1 MSTLN
6 DFTTWE
12 PLLRLLR
19 AAHADR
25 LAAPGGRV
33 SGAIGEHWSSVPMTY
48 RIPAAGAGGPASDH
62 RAEQDAVE
70 HVRAALAED
79 GDCVAFTAG
88 IRPDG
93 KVVLHL
99 FDYDVAVAPGIGNAH
114 PGAMAL
120 VADAVPAPWRRLPDP
135 VPDARPA
142 PSVDLALLERTLR
155 ERLPDEAGATEE
167 EIAAAEAR
175 LGVALPEEL
184 KVLYRVTS
192 ASWFDDPEGGHD
204 FAELFAASERVGD
217 VLGFELSSLNS
228 LSTENRA
235 RSSFRWEHAATQ
247 ACVTAPDAA
256 VQDLV
261 WSPGWIVIGDTGGG
275 DLVAVDLTPGPRG
288 HLGQLI
294 VLGHEDSVGGGLF
307 AESLTEAVLGP
318 ERDWYSGR
326 VVDKSPTVA
335 RIYGHQSMSVEAVA
349 HPDLEVLTLGGSPEP
364 FSLAP
369 LVGLPRLRTLY
380 AGPGMLA
387 DPREIGRLTGLEF
400 LELSPQDWR
409 VLLDAGA
416 VPHGLS
422 AAAVTLYGSEDPRET
437 VALTN
442 EVLALWG
449 RPRITESVV
458 EGDLGPVS

>member
-19 AAHADR
+19 ASHAER

-33 SGAIGEHWSSVPMTY
+33 SGRIGQHGWSVPL
-48 RIPAAGAGGPASDH
+48 RRPAGAEPDD
-62 RAEQDAVE
+62 RAEFDAVE
-70 HVRAALAED
+70 RVRAVLTGAGLED
-79 GDCVAFTAG
+79 VAFTVEIPPSG
-88 IRPDG
+88 RT
-93 KVVLHL
+93 VLRLLDHGP
-99 FDYDVAVAPGIGNAH
+99 AVDPGIGNAH
-114 PGAMAL
+114 PGAVIL
-120 VADAVPAPWRRLPDP
+120 VEDAVPAPWRRLPDP

-142 PSVDLALLERTLR
+142 PSVDLELLERTLR
-155 ERLPDEAGATEE
+155 ERLPDETGATEE

-192 ASWFDDPEGGHD
+192 ASWYDGVESQEE
-204 FAELFAASERVGD
+204 FAERAEQADAVGD
-217 VLGFELSSLNS
+217 VLGFELSSLDSIFN
-228 LSTENRA
+228 ENRS
-235 RSSFRWEHAATQ
+235 RSRFRWEYAATQ

-275 DLVAVDLTPGPRG
+275 DLVAVDLTPGPGG

-294 VLGHEDSVGGGLF
+294 VLGHEDSVGGEPF
-307 AESLTEAVLGP
+307 AASLAEAVLGP
-318 ERDWYSGR
+318 EQDWYSGR
-326 VVDKSPTVA
+326 RTDKSPVVA
-335 RIYGHQSMSVEAVA
+335 RVHGHQSMSVEAVA
-349 HPDLEVLTLGGSPEP
+349 HPDLEVLTLGGLPEP

-369 LVGLPRLRTLY
+369 VVGLPRLRTLY

-400 LELSPQDWR
+400 LELTPQDWR

-416 VPHGLS
+416 VPRSLS
-422 AAAVTLYGSEDPRET
+422 AAAITVYGDRADPRET

-442 EVLALWG
+442 EILALWD
-449 RPRITESVV
+449 RPRITSVVV
-458 EGDLGPVS
+458 EGELGPVS